1 MRNIVVTLLEQVPR
15 RPDGSKLFTVE
26 ELNWFSKNSYNLG
39 IKNTPSWD
47 PRNILQMCNACIS
60 IMQHYP
66 DELPSPEMTD
76 IHLRRLLCHFMV
88 STAHIACAR
97 SDDNIESQ
105 LQHYLNSRKNTEAF
119 ENQLENMSESNDEE
133 CSQDLHLK
141 LCTLLGF
148 DFEACLSL
156 KAWDSLGSI
165 GHKLGTSQNLE
176 ALQATADMLLRAH
189 PPTQGKT

>member
-47 PRNILQMCNACIS
+47 PRNILQMCNACVS

-66 DELPSPEMTD
+66 DELPSPEMAD
-76 IHLRRLLCHFMV
+76 IHLRRLFCHFMV

-119 ENQLENMSESNDEE
+119 ESQLENMSESNDDE

-141 LCTLLGF
+141 LSTLLVF